1 MIIYI
6 VKPAEESKPIL
17 ITTSKGKA
25 DSYEQDCMTDYYQ
38 GHDCKEPPFGIFY
51 WTEEMEIKILVEE
64 VDVNT
69 FEVHIPVWKIQ
80 DAIND
85 RLSSDDIERLLDL
98 GYVHMRRAGYY

>member
-6 VKPAEESKPIL
+6 VKPEEESKPIL
-17 ITTSKGKA
+17 ITTSKSEV
-25 DSYEQDCMTDYYQ
+25 DNYQQDCMIDYYQ
-38 GHDCKEPPFGIFY
+38 EHDNEEPPFGIFY
-51 WTEEMEIKILVEE
+51 WTEEIEVKILVQG

-98 GYVHMRRAGYY
+98 GYVHIPRPGY